1 MLEGMWAGEED
12 KGPAWGRG
20 QGRGTGKI
28 SGSVATGP
36 PILVASDY
44 LVTLRLKAVGLF
56 GTVWVSLPQ
65 PLLHWPGWEEGPFL
79 HVKTLK
85 PQTHPEKPCAS

>member
-1 MLEGMWAGEED
+1 MWAGEED

-28 SGSVATGP
+28 SGTVATGP

-65 PLLHWPGWEEGPFL
+65 PLLHWPGWEEGLFL